1 MSGQPELGGLDNN
14 PAAAIDRIDS
24 IGSPRAVT
32 RDTTD

>member
-1 MSGQPELGGLDNN
+1 MSGQPELILDNN

>member
-1 MSGQPELGGLDNN
+1 MSGQPELDNN